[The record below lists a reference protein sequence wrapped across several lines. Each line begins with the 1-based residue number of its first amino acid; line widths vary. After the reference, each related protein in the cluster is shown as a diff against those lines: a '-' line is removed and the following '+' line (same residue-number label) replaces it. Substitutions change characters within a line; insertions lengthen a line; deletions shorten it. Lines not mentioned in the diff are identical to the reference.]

1 MGFRTHATFG
11 TFVFQKVS
19 ESDCSHFSQL
29 VSAITQAAPTIS
41 LPWADFEA
49 AIVNSDDESET
60 EDPPSNEFNKPAN
73 KKSDSVPDYSNLY
86 IYKRDVHISEKE
98 DNFIAL
104 GSDDS
109 DSSPCTV
116 SRVGASQKRKMG
128 RQSQTQKAKRLK
140 AGKGKQHMSNYVEA
154 NVVQIYSNVNKQKKV
169 KRKKM
174 KL

>member
-1 MGFRTHATFG
+1 M
-11 TFVFQKVS
+11 
-19 ESDCSHFSQL
+19 SDSTYFSHL

-49 AIVNSDDESET
+49 AIGNSDDESET
-60 EDPPSNEFNKPAN
+60 EDPPSKGINKPAN
-73 KKSDSVPDYSNLY
+73 RKSDSVPDYSHLY

-104 GSDDS
+104 GTDDS
-109 DSSPCTV
+109 DSSPCPV
-116 SRVGASQKRKMG
+116 SSVGASQKRKMG
-128 RQSQTQKAKRLK
+128 KQSQTQKAKRLK
-140 AGKGKQHMSNYVEA
+140 AGRGKQQASNYVEA

>member
-1 MGFRTHATFG
+1 
-11 TFVFQKVS
+11 VS
-19 ESDCSHFSQL
+19 DSSHFSQL
-29 VSAITQAAPTIS
+29 VSAITQDAPTIS

-60 EDPPSNEFNKPAN
+60 EDPPSKEINKPAN
-73 KKSDSVPDYSNLY
+73 KKSNSVPDYSHLY

-109 DSSPCTV
+109 DSSPCPV
-116 SRVGASQKRKMG
+116 SSVGASQKRKMSK
-128 RQSQTQKAKRLK
+128 QSQTQKAKRLK
-140 AGKGKQHMSNYVEA
+140 AEKGRQQVSNYVEG

-169 KRKKM
+169 KRKKV